1 MTKIKGF
8 QTFINENLKD
18 NLVSLQGTPIDLI
31 KTLKTT
37 GSWNPDKQDMDKVE
51 KKTEVS
57 GIVGEIGVDEDG
69 RVSPGF
75 MLVDR
80 DNKKLG
86 FVMYD
91 AKRGEFIEG
100 ESTFD
105 YTYTGKDSKDNIILQ
120 LMKDNLV

>member
-1 MTKIKGF
+1 MAKIKGF

-18 NLVSLQGTPIDLI
+18 NLVSLPGTPIDLI

-37 GSWNPDKQDMDKVE
+37 GSWNTDKQAMNKVE
-51 KKTEVS
+51 KETEVS
-57 GIVGEIGVDEDG
+57 GIIGEIGVDMDG

-75 MLVDR
+75 MLVDK

-86 FVMYD
+86 FIMYD
-91 AKRGEFIEG
+91 VKRDEFIEG

-105 YTYTGKDSKDNIILQ
+105 YTYTGKDSKDSIILQ

>member
-1 MTKIKGF
+1 MSKIKRF
-8 QTFINENLKD
+8 PTFINENLRD

-37 GSWNPDKQDMDKVE
+37 GSWNSEKNDMERVE

-57 GIVGEIGVDEDG
+57 GIIGEIEVDMDG

-86 FVMYD
+86 FIMYD
-91 AKRGEFIEG
+91 AKRDEFIEG

-105 YTYTGKDSKDNIILQ
+105 YTYTGKDHKDNIILQ

>member
-1 MTKIKGF
+1 MSKIKGF
-8 QTFINENLKD
+8 QTFVNENLKD
-18 NLVSLQGTPIDLI
+18 NLISLQGTPIDLI

-37 GSWNPDKQDMDKVE
+37 GAWNPEKQDME
-51 KKTEVS
+51 MIKKKSEVS
-57 GIVGEIGVDEDG
+57 GFIGEIGVDMDG

-75 MLVDR
+75 MLVDG

-91 AKRGEFIEG
+91 INKGEFIEG

-105 YTYTGKDSKDNIILQ
+105 YTYTGKETKDNIILQ